1 MIELRTELNEKS
13 GNEKTLRESMIEI
26 EKRCVKHRKQE
37 VEAKRQLTHYEDIIV
52 STFVC
57 FFKFIIYPCDF
68 LFRLIER
75 FERRNYEFKT
85 TFD

>member
-1 MIELRTELNEKS
+1 LIELRTELNEKS

-57 FFKFIIYPCDF
+57 FLNLLFIHVIF
-68 LFRLIER
+68 F
-75 FERRNYEFKT
+75 FV
-85 TFD
+85 